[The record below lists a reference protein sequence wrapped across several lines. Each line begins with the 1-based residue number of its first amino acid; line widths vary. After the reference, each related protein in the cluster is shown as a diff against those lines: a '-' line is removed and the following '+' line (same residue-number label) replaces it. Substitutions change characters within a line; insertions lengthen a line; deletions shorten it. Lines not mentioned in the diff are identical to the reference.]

1 MSCEPELEPNVDFG
15 TFVLSPKNSTS
26 CFLRFDAPG
35 VPRRFAIRV
44 RGRERRKLDGLWIDQ
59 IRVDGGDQLL
69 EPIPLATFME
79 RGFAGIRLPN
89 VSAYV
94 EFVLRNTT
102 AGRATCLLLGEL
114 SSHAPPASEKP

>member
-35 VPRRFAIRV
+35 APRRLALRV

-59 IRVDGGDQLL
+59 VRVDGRDQLIQ
-69 EPIPLATFME
+69 PIPFATFME
-79 RGFAGIRLPN
+79 RGFAGIRLPD
-89 VSAYV
+89 VSAHV
-94 EFVLRNTT
+94 EFVLRNET
-102 AGRATCLLLGEL
+102 AGRVTCLLLGEL
-114 SSHAPPASEKP
+114 SSLAPPASEKP